1 MDEQDE
7 QIYRRE
13 IQESWNIDLYDA
25 LVDPLDAVRGDNGEM
40 WTAIGSG
47 TGAGPTGPGAERHG
61 WRTLAELMIA
71 RQQCQRLHEFNAFA
85 IGGSENR
92 INYIAG
98 TGHTLAVTAKQN
110 IKIPDD
116 PIRACQKV
124 LDDWRKANK
133 WSHRQQ
139 EIVKRRDRD
148 GECFLRFFNINGEIV
163 VRFVEPWQV
172 NEDASE
178 PQARF
183 GILTDKDDVETRL
196 AYYVDREAI
205 DASNIQHR
213 RANCDLPTLRGQ
225 PLYYPVRPALL
236 RCDKL
241 LRNMAATSDI
251 QSAIAMIRKH
261 QSATSQVASTFRAAN
276 ADATKNDPLT
286 GKTKYAQKFDPGTVI
301 DAPGGVEYQ
310 FPHEGLDASN
320 YVAVLAACLR
330 GIAVRL
336 VMPEFMFTGDASNGN
351 YASSMISEGPC
362 IKQFEKEQQTQVDD
376 DMEVYKRVID
386 AAVATGKLPEGIWD
400 DIQIHVGLP
409 RLQVRDALK
418 DAQVAQINMGLGV
431 LSPQTYCAETEHDIH
446 QEDSNTE
453 AWKKAHPDWQPP
465 MSAPAGNNSE
475 AGDKSGG
482 DTQGGDNKNT
492 AKKTAKKLAQESL
505 DALSV
510 LEEMYP

>member
-25 LVDPLDAVRGDNGEM
+25 FVDPLDAVRGDNGEM

-92 INYIAG
+92 VNYIVG
-98 TGHTLAVTAKQN
+98 TGHTYAVTAKQGATV
-110 IKIPDD
+110 PDD
-116 PIRACQKV
+116 KIRAVQKV
-124 LDDWRKANK
+124 IDDWCLAND
-133 WSHRQQ
+133 WGLRQQ
-139 EIVKRRDRD
+139 ENIRRFDRD
-148 GECFLRFFNINGEIV
+148 GEVFLRFFNRNGEIV
-163 VRFVEPWQV
+163 VRYVMPWQV
-172 NEDASE
+172 NEDGSDT
-178 PQARF
+178 QARF
-183 GILTDKDDVETRL
+183 GIKTEPDDVETVTG
-196 AYYVDREAI
+196 YYVDRELIPA
-205 DASNIQHR
+205 DEIQHR
-213 RANCDLPTLRGQ
+213 KANCDRATLRGQ
-225 PLYYPVRPALL
+225 PLFYPVRPALL
-236 RCDKL
+236 RADKL

-261 QSATSQVASTFRAAN
+261 QSATSQVASTFRAQN
-276 ADATKNDPLT
+276 ADATKTDPMT
-286 GKTKYAQKFDPGTVI
+286 GNTRYVKRYEPGTI
-301 DAPGGVEYQ
+301 LDAPAGMEYE
-310 FPHEGLDASN
+310 FPAQALDASN
-320 YVAVLAACLR
+320 YVSVLAAILR
-330 GIAVRL
+330 GISVRL
-336 VMPEFMFTGDASNGN
+336 VFPEFMFTADASNGN
-351 YASSMISEGPC
+351 YASSMVSEGPC
-362 IKQFEKEQQTQVDD
+362 IKQFEREQQTQVHYDLQIL
-376 DMEVYKRVID
+376 KRVID
-386 AAVATGKLPEGIWD
+386 AASESGKLPDGIWD

-465 MSAPAGNNSE
+465 MSPPAGNNSE

-492 AKKTAKKLAQESL
+492 AKKTAKKLAKEST

-510 LEEMYP
+510 LEGMYP